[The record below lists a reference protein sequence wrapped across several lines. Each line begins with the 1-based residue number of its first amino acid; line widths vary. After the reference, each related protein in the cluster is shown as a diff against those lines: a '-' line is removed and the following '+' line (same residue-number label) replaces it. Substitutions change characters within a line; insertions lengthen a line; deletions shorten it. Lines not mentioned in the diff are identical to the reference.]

1 MRLWE
6 IDTVYVC
13 PVSLKLKNNKIDNH
27 QSIGMELV
35 QNRIENLNSIYNV
48 NIAVSI
54 EDIIEKNKTGT
65 RIKIQ
70 LPLNYDD
77 Y

>member
-1 MRLWE
+1 
-6 IDTVYVC
+6 
-13 PVSLKLKNNKIDNH
+13 
-27 QSIGMELV
+27 MELV
-35 QNRIENLNSIYNV
+35 QKRIENLNSIYNV